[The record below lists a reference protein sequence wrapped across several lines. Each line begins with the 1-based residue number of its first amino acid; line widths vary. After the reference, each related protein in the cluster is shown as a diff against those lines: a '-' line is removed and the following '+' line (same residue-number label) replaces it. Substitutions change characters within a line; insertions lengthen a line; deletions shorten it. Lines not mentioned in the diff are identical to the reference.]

1 MRTYKK
7 FQLLILSVL
16 LLTISSCVESDD
28 FNTPESRDIPFLV
41 QSGDEVISIAAV
53 IAAYNQN
60 GEILDYGELNEQNP
74 EFNRYI
80 EGYVVSSDEG
90 GNFFEE
96 IVIQDNAENPSAGIV
111 VQVDVNPLFTFYEFG
126 RKVFINLDGL
136 SVNEENGV
144 IQIGVRSGDELE
156 KIPGN
161 QRNTHII
168 RDAEVATIVP
178 LEVSIGDF
186 SDNLESLFIRLND
199 MQFIKSEVI
208 RDNNLPPLTLAGE
221 AGDQFDGERTLENC
235 GDNQTVILSTSTFSD
250 FKSLSLPL
258 NRGSIDG
265 ILTRDFFDSFY
276 TLVIN
281 SPEDINFE
289 NSERCDPIVLS
300 CNNPINGPSTTT
312 IFSEDFETFGTFAS
326 EGWTNMNIS
335 GGNTQWVEGGFG
347 GNSYAQISGFN
358 AGASEIN
365 VWLITPTI
373 NLDSSTEEELNFDV
387 QTNFNNGDVLTVWV
401 SSDFT
406 GDPTTATWERLD
418 TNIPTGNPSGF
429 GSFEAATTVNLSCL
443 SGDIHIGFFYQ
454 GSDPN
459 ATTRYHVD
467 NVEVSGK

>member
-1 MRTYKK
+1 MKTYKK
-7 FQLLILSVL
+7 IQLLILAIGL
-16 LLTISSCVESDD
+16 FTINGCVNSDGFEIPTSND
-28 FNTPESRDIPFLV
+28 RPFNL
-41 QSGDEVISIAAV
+41 QSGDQLLSISSVISSF
-53 IAAYNQN
+53 NQN
-60 GEILDYGELNEQNP
+60 GEILEFGELNEQNP

-96 IVIQDNAENPSAGIV
+96 IVIQDAAENPTAGIV

-156 KIPGN
+156 KIPSN
-161 QRNTHII
+161 QRNTHIM
-168 RDAEVATIVP
+168 RDNEVATIVP
-178 LEVSIGDF
+178 LEVSVGDF
-186 SDNLESLFIRLND
+186 SDNLENLFIRLND
-199 MQFIKSEVI
+199 MQFIRSEVF
-208 RDNNLPPLTLAGE
+208 RDNMPPLTLAGE
-221 AGDQFDGERTLENC
+221 STDQFDGERTLESC
-235 GDNQTVILSTSTFSD
+235 ADNQTVTLSTSTFSD
-250 FKSLSLPL
+250 FKSLSLPT

-281 SPEDINFE
+281 SPEDINFT
-289 NSERCDPIVLS
+289 NTERCDPIVLA
-300 CNNPINGPSTTT
+300 CDNPINGPSTTT
-312 IFSEDFETFGTFAS
+312 IYSEDFESFGSFNS
-326 EGWTNMNIS
+326 EGWTNVNVG
-335 GGNTQWVEGGFG
+335 GGNTQWTEGNFG

-358 AGASEIN
+358 AGSTDID
-365 VWLITPTI
+365 VWLVTPAI
-373 NLDSSTEEELNFDV
+373 NLDGTTEEVLNFDV
-387 QTNFNNGDVLTVWV
+387 QTNFNNGDVLSVWV

-418 TNIPTGNPSGF
+418 TTIPTGNANGF
-429 GSFEAATTVNLSCL
+429 GSFEAATQVNLSCL

-454 GSDPN
+454 GSDPG

-467 NVEVSGK
+467 NIEVSGK